1 MKPNFYPTLKTLIA
15 TCFCLPILFATA
27 DTPEPLSTPE
37 LISALQS
44 GGHIIYMRHGETD
57 VTQKDDHLE
66 TFKDCANQRNL
77 TDEGREKLKSIGST
91 IQKLEI
97 PIGKVLSSPYCRT
110 KESAELTFGE
120 FTVESN
126 LQFSISKNKEEAA
139 RLGKQLYLMM
149 LNSEVNT
156 DNQVFV
162 GHTANL
168 KDGLDV
174 WPKPEGVVAIFK
186 KHDGEL
192 VFKGMI
198 KPDEWK
204 KSLEIQLSEK

>member
-1 MKPNFYPTLKTLIA
+1 MKQYFYPALRTLIA
-15 TCFCLPILFATA
+15 TCFCLPILFVTA

-44 GGHIIYMRHGETD
+44 GGHIMYMRHGETD

-66 TFKDCANQRNL
+66 TFKNCKNQRNL
-77 TDEGREKLKSIGST
+77 TKQGREKLKSIGG
-91 IQKLEI
+91 IIHDLKI

-126 LQFSISKNKEEAA
+126 LQFSISKSKEEAA
-139 RLGKQLYLMM
+139 RLGKQLYFMM
-149 LNSEVNT
+149 LNTEEST

-168 KDGLDV
+168 KDGLGV
-174 WPKPEGVVAIFK
+174 WPKPEGVIAIFK

-192 VFKGMI
+192 IFKGMI

-204 KSLEIQLSEK
+204 ESLELQLSEK

>member
-1 MKPNFYPTLKTLIA
+1 LKPNFYPTLKTLIA

-57 VTQKDDHLE
+57 ITQKDDHLE
-66 TFKDCANQRNL
+66 TFKDCENQRNL

-162 GHTANL
+162 GHTENF
-168 KDGLDV
+168 KVGIV
-174 WPKPEGVVAIFK
+174 CWPKP
-186 KHDGEL
+186 
-192 VFKGMI
+192 
-198 KPDEWK
+198 
-204 KSLEIQLSEK
+204 